1 MEPQYV
7 HSYID
12 FGKGYVCFMKNGG
25 KNDTLFNSL
34 DLNYCNCLL
43 FTRNDINSFSNIFQS
58 IRLCNYT
65 SVKTKKD
72 IVFGLH
78 EFSYEYIIQ
87 DFCRNNN
94 KSIVILDRT
103 DYFLE
108 KYSFYF
114 LMNIIYNIHETIIET
129 KSILLVFIN
138 DHLLNTTERILLEN
152 ELHILEIPC
161 ILLNK
166 NLFDILEFVLYQNQ
180 KNRIIDYKTVI
191 DTFHITYPTLRSR
204 IKKLT
209 GDGLITSEKNG
220 RNKHLYI
227 TNKGKKMLKTSQ

>member
-1 MEPQYV
+1 MEYQCM
-7 HSYID
+7 HSYLD
-12 FGKGYVCFMKNGG
+12 FGKGYVCFMKGKE
-25 KNDTLFNSL
+25 KNDTLFNFL
-34 DLNYCNCLL
+34 DLEYCNCLL
-43 FTRNDINSFSNIFQS
+43 FTRNDINSFSNIFHS
-58 IRLCNYT
+58 IRIYNYT

-72 IVFGLH
+72 IVFGLD

-114 LMNIIYNIHETIIET
+114 LMNIIYNIHETIIKT

-138 DHLLNTTERILLEN
+138 NHLLNTTERKLLEN
-152 ELHILEIPC
+152 ELHILEIPY

-166 NLFDILEFVLYQNQ
+166 NLFAVLEFVHYQNQ
-180 KNRIIDYKTVI
+180 KNHIVDYKTVI
-191 DTFHITYPTLRSR
+191 DTLHITYPTLRAR
-204 IKKLT
+204 IKELAD
-209 GDGLITSEKNG
+209 DGLMISEKNG

-227 TNKGKKMLKTSQ
+227 TGKGKKMLKTR